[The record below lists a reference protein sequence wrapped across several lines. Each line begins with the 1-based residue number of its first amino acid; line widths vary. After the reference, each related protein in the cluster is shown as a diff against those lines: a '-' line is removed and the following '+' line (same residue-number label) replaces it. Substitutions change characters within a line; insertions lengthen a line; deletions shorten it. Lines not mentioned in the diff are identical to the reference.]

1 MTARRNPHALGFTL
15 VEILIALAILA
26 ITLAATGR
34 ATRLSIDTAAEVRL
48 RTLAG
53 WVAENRAAEL
63 TASAAFP
70 APGDSLAQVEMA
82 GVRFTLRQKVSE
94 TPKGSFRRVDL
105 VVSKE
110 GDSQAAAKLTTFLTR
125 RSGP

>member
-1 MTARRNPHALGFTL
+1 MSSRRRRRNAGFTL
-15 VEILIALAILA
+15 VEVLIALAILA

-34 ATRLSIDTAAEVRL
+34 ATRLSIDTAAEVRT

-63 TASAAFP
+63 AASATFP

-82 GVRFTLRQKVSE
+82 GARFTLRQKVSE
-94 TPKGSFRRVDL
+94 TPNGAFRRVDL

-110 GDSQAAAKLTTFLTR
+110 GDAQPAAKLITFLTR
-125 RSGP
+125 RGTP